1 MMDNKM
7 NLFEAALEKTVRVL
21 QNLQMRVDELN
32 EKMDVMSREIMVQQS
47 VLQEVAFNAKSRDSL
62 IEWMQI
68 EKDKTAIEIR
78 LTPGEIQQKIGELSQ
93 NRMRL
98 NAIKS

>member
-1 MMDNKM
+1 M

-21 QNLQMRVDELN
+21 QNLQTRVDELN
-32 EKMDVMSREIMVQQS
+32 EKMDAMSREIMVQQS

-62 IEWMQI
+62 SEWMQI
-68 EKDKTAIEIR
+68 EKDKPAIEIR
-78 LTPGEIQQKIGELSQ
+78 LTPGEIQQKIGEFSQ